1 MVDSS
6 FRVRLVNI
14 RPKVGDNSPLESGEF
29 LFKDAVLE
37 QLPKYFRYIDM
48 MRKVDH
54 DAYALFS
61 RVGASVLPPKA
72 KTIVIDCDFA
82 EEHFSAASIPTF
94 GCVFINSETANT
106 TDSDNITPEFIW
118 WTKLSG
124 ASGVRLGVEST
135 PSDVFTVTVLYHD
148 KANVVANVVFH
159 MAVPSF
165 AGARVLKE
173 HGINESPM
181 YDHRSQVERR
191 SYTLRRR
198 EWSYPRGLKIIADS
212 TDTTPQEAARRIF
225 SAATTSVMS
234 RRSGFQVRVAKA
246 GRYAVFNVDERA
258 GPTFFADRDIQV
270 NENGRAKR
278 IFHYVAGYQKAD
290 GVLVR
295 GHTKGLREF
304 EWNGYS
310 VHIGKPDFDFANI
323 DRMTA
328 PAEIVDDGEPQGRRL
343 TMAEMGVLV
352 QRHIRQS
359 AWRKRKRK

>member
-14 RPKVGDNSPLESGEF
+14 RPKVGHNSPLESGEF

-37 QLPKYFRYIDM
+37 QLPKYFRHIDI

-61 RVGASVLPPKA
+61 RVGASVLPPTAKA
-72 KTIVIDCDFA
+72 LILDCDYA
-82 EEHFSAASIPTF
+82 EEHFSAASIPAF
-94 GCVFINSETANT
+94 GCVFFNSEAVNA
-106 TDSDNITPEFIW
+106 TDPINLAPEFIW
-118 WTKLSG
+118 WTKVSG

-135 PSDVFTVTVLYHD
+135 PSDVFTVTVLYHE
-148 KANVVANVVFH
+148 KAEVAAQAVFH
-159 MAVPSF
+159 LAVPSYS
-165 AGARVLKE
+165 GARVLKE

-191 SYTLRRR
+191 SYTLRKR
-198 EWSYPRGLKIIADS
+198 EWSYPRGLKVIANS
-212 TDTTPQEAARRIF
+212 TNTTPQEAGRRIF
-225 SAATTSVMS
+225 AAATTAVMS

-246 GRYAVFNVDERA
+246 GRYAVFNIDERA
-258 GPTFFADRDIQV
+258 GPTFFADRDVQV
-270 NENGRAKR
+270 NENGRTKR
-278 IFHYVAGYQKAD
+278 IFHYVAGYQKTD
-290 GVLVR
+290 GVVVR
-295 GHTKGLREF
+295 AHTKGLREF

-328 PAEIVDDGEPQGRRL
+328 PAEIADADEPQERRL

-359 AWRKRKRK
+359 ALRKRKRR